1 MFPNFSEEAF
11 WRARLALPGGGRS
24 IVFSI
29 VSISVWTKVV
39 PNGCS
44 PEMCWPCSP
53 VVLIPCHFWL
63 PSITQKLMESGKSI
77 SESEVAQLCPTFCN
91 PMHCSLPVSSVHGSL
106 QQVYWS
112 GLPFPFPGDLPDP
125 GIELRSPT
133 LQADALPSEP
143 PGKPLLNTNIFIS
156 QCFSD

>member
-91 PMHCSLPVSSVHGSL
+91 PMDYSPPGSSVQAGILKWIAILFSRGSSWPRDWT
-106 QQVYWS
+106 QVSYITGGFFTVWA
-112 GLPFPFPGDLPDP
+112 
-125 GIELRSPT
+125 IR
-133 LQADALPSEP
+133 AALLYV
-143 PGKPLLNTNIFIS
+143 K
-156 QCFSD
+156 